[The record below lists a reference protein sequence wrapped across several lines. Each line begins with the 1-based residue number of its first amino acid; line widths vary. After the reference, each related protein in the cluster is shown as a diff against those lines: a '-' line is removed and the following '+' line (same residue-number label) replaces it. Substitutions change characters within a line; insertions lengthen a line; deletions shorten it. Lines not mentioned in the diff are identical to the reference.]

1 MVKSDGD
8 MIDTE
13 KFKLVLYVS
22 FPSRAESVALDL
34 FEALQD
40 YCKRNGLINFEL
52 IPRLSKEKV
61 NPERWNEAF
70 VMKEM
75 QKYYP

>member
-1 MVKSDGD
+1 MVRGDAD

-34 FEALQD
+34 FEALEEF
-40 YCKRNGLINFEL
+40 CKRCGIINFEL

-61 NPERWNEAF
+61 NPERWSEDF
-70 VMKEM
+70 VL
-75 QKYYP
+75 